1 MFFESDYKVL
11 TNEKIA
17 KDVYKMELE
26 GDTSHITA
34 PGQFI
39 NIKLEGKFLR
49 RPISVCDCNENVITI
64 IYKVVGEGTE
74 QMSNISVGEM
84 LNILTGLETDMIYQ
98 NRQSR
103 FLSAAVSV
111 FRQCIILPKS
121 LLKAGKNLPL
131 YLALILKMKFFMK
144 MNLRHLE

>member
-74 QMSNISVGEM
+74 QMSNISVGEI
-84 LNILTGLETDMIYQ
+84 LNILTGLGNGYDI
-98 NRQSR
+98 SK
-103 FLSAAVSV
+103 SAKPLLIGGVSV